1 MTDQPGV
8 DFEIRSPSHTNK
20 RKLQLTCEHLLELI
34 EAMTG
39 IGDEPKYE
47 VQDDFIIAPVWSAP
61 HSKLMRPS

>member
-34 EAMTG
+34 AAMPG
-39 IGDEPKYE
+39 MGDEAKHE
-47 VQDDFIIAPVWSAP
+47 VHDDFIIAPV
-61 HSKLMRPS
+61 